1 MTQLTDEQVNSIA
14 KTMEENLHPD
24 LEALREIEKGNIPE
38 ELLEEEEEKTQYARV
53 DEHGNIVGY
62 VDPELECDLISAA
75 TMEDIDKKMSDP
87 QNVMKAMQK
96 TYDLKHSDLNIANVQ
111 ALTDLVK
118 RKEKGDKIY
127 YSDLPDVF
135 KTRIAQTISSE
146 GGGAYMGNK
155 EIKNQMAE
163 ALIDNIHM
171 QLISDQMEN
180 TVVDMQNSIKN
191 YMTKELGEMF
201 NTSRSQQHKIMLE
214 QMPLLASK
222 AEDPQK
228 ADILLKVSDA
238 YKQAYTLEDMFNSY
252 CKGKPKIKS
261 IDVEKIQKHYFTFN
275 DKYHK
280 SKWVIRDVAMLAPIL
295 DRNLDKDIDMKDILT
310 FIAIFLKYTEM
321 KNMNPEN
328 IWDHTFMYYVVF
340 NIASLDIYKKVDG
353 LNDNDT
359 EFYEG
364 FKSNL
369 NKFFEEIRTRREN
382 KK

>member
-1 MTQLTDEQVNSIA
+1 MVQLTDEQVNSLA

-180 TVVDMQNSIKN
+180 TVIDMQNSIKN

-275 DKYHK
+275 DKYRK

>member
-96 TYDLKHSDLNIANVQ
+96 TYDLKDSDLNIANVQ
-111 ALTDLVK
+111 ALTDLIK

-171 QLISDQMEN
+171 QLISNQMEN

-275 DKYHK
+275 DKYRK
-280 SKWVIRDVAMLAPIL
+280 SKWIIRDVAMLAPIL

-353 LNDNDT
+353 LNDSDT
-359 EFYEG
+359 EFYEE
-364 FKSNL
+364 FKANL
-369 NKFFEEIRTRREN
+369 NKFFEEIRIRREN
-382 KK
+382 K

>member
-87 QNVMKAMQK
+87 QNVMKAVQK

-201 NTSRSQQHKIMLE
+201 NTSRSQQHKIMIE

-222 AEDPQK
+222 TEDPQK
-228 ADILLKVSDA
+228 ADILMKVSDA

-275 DKYHK
+275 DKYRK

>member
-1 MTQLTDEQVNSIA
+1 
-14 KTMEENLHPD
+14 
-24 LEALREIEKGNIPE
+24 
-38 ELLEEEEEKTQYARV
+38 
-53 DEHGNIVGY
+53 
-62 VDPELECDLISAA
+62 
-75 TMEDIDKKMSDP
+75 
-87 QNVMKAMQK
+87 
-96 TYDLKHSDLNIANVQ
+96 
-111 ALTDLVK
+111 
-118 RKEKGDKIY
+118 
-127 YSDLPDVF
+127 
-135 KTRIAQTISSE
+135 
-146 GGGAYMGNK
+146 
-155 EIKNQMAE
+155 
-163 ALIDNIHM
+163 
-171 QLISDQMEN
+171 
-180 TVVDMQNSIKN
+180 
-191 YMTKELGEMF
+191 
-201 NTSRSQQHKIMLE
+201 
-214 QMPLLASK
+214 MPLLASK

-275 DKYHK
+275 DKYRK

-353 LNDNDT
+353 LNDSDT

-364 FKSNL
+364 FKANL
-369 NKFFEEIRTRREN
+369 NKFFEEIRIRREN
-382 KK
+382 K

>member
-62 VDPELECDLISAA
+62 VDPELEYDLISAA

-87 QNVMKAMQK
+87 QNVMKAVQK

>member
-111 ALTDLVK
+111 ILTDLVK

-201 NTSRSQQHKIMLE
+201 NTSRSQQHKIMIE

-222 AEDPQK
+222 TEDPQK
-228 ADILLKVSDA
+228 ADILMKVSDA

-369 NKFFEEIRTRREN
+369 NKFFEEIRIRREN
-382 KK
+382 K

>member
-87 QNVMKAMQK
+87 QNVMKAVQK

-163 ALIDNIHM
+163 ALIDNIRM

>member
-96 TYDLKHSDLNIANVQ
+96 TYDLKDSDLNIANVQ
-111 ALTDLVK
+111 VLTYLVK

-146 GGGAYMGNK
+146 GDGAYMGNK

-163 ALIDNIHM
+163 ALIDNIQM

-201 NTSRSQQHKIMLE
+201 NTSRSQQHKIMIE

-222 AEDPQK
+222 TEDPQK
-228 ADILLKVSDA
+228 ADILMKVSDA

>member
-96 TYDLKHSDLNIANVQ
+96 TYDLKDSDLNIANVQ

-228 ADILLKVSDA
+228 ADILMKVSDA

-328 IWDHTFMYYVVF
+328 IWNHTFMYYVVF

>member
-275 DKYHK
+275 DKYRK

>member
-87 QNVMKAMQK
+87 QNVMKAVQK

>member
-111 ALTDLVK
+111 TLTDLVK

-201 NTSRSQQHKIMLE
+201 NTSRSQQHKIMIE

-222 AEDPQK
+222 TEDPQK
-228 ADILLKVSDA
+228 ADILMKVSDA

-369 NKFFEEIRTRREN
+369 NKFFEEIRIRREN
-382 KK
+382 K

>member
-1 MTQLTDEQVNSIA
+1 MVQLTDEQVNSLA

-24 LEALREIEKGNIPE
+24 LKALREIEKGNIPE

-275 DKYHK
+275 DKYRK

-328 IWDHTFMYYVVF
+328 IWDHAFMYYVVF

-353 LNDNDT
+353 LNDSDT
-359 EFYEG
+359 DFYEG
-364 FKSNL
+364 FKANL
-369 NKFFEEIRTRREN
+369 NKFFEEIRIRREN
-382 KK
+382 K

>member
-96 TYDLKHSDLNIANVQ
+96 TYDLKDSDLNIANVQ
-111 ALTDLVK
+111 VLTYLVK

-146 GGGAYMGNK
+146 GDGTYMGNK

-163 ALIDNIHM
+163 ALIDNIQM

-201 NTSRSQQHKIMLE
+201 NTSRSQQHKIMIE

-222 AEDPQK
+222 TEDPQK
-228 ADILLKVSDA
+228 ADILMKVSDA

-275 DKYHK
+275 NKYHK